1 MAWSLPGRPAEF
13 GLGIVIET
21 AINFS
26 FGFLSA
32 ALLGLLIVPLVFKRL
47 LLRSV
52 DRIVASA
59 PFPPAEMRADKDQ
72 LRAKLATSTRQLEMS
87 LTEMK
92 TRTMW
97 KLAELE
103 QKTGAIKQLK
113 NEIDDKTG
121 AIARLRSE
129 IEDKVSTIVALED
142 RNTTLAERLRNAEE
156 QFEIRGDTLRET
168 EDLLADREADL
179 AKLGTALGERA
190 MIAAQQGEE
199 IAALREQVDTIRA
212 SVTDYENA
220 LNARVLRLLSDEE
233 DADAPWSLSPAQGER
248 DRLD

>member
-92 TRTMW
+92 TRTMS

-156 QFEIRGDTLRET
+156 QFEIRGNTLRET

-179 AKLGTALGERA
+179 AEARYRA
-190 MIAAQQGEE
+190 WRACHDRRPARRGNRSAA
-199 IAALREQVDTIRA
+199 RA
-212 SVTDYENA
+212 GRYD
-220 LNARVLRLLSDEE
+220 
-233 DADAPWSLSPAQGER
+233 QGER
-248 DRLD
+248 DGLRERTERQGCYAC